1 MLVAR
6 IRGYLIPA
14 IGAAVAAAAGSG
26 SFAVLFICGFL
37 VALTIDVVRLFT
49 LRYSTV
55 GGKLAIRQGLIFRQ
69 QRTIPLSRIQNIDLL
84 QNPLHRFLGVAEVR
98 VETASGSE
106 PEATLRVL
114 SLADVDRLKHELH
127 DEPSPPDEPAADTS
141 IARPDE
147 PPHRVLLSIAPRE
160 LITLGMISNRGMVLV
175 AIALGVFFEFD
186 ADERLGFWGRA
197 QQVVGSFYEFDP
209 DVQIHQQ
216 IDHWKEA
223 GQAASAALR
232 TDLMGTVAVGLLIF
246 VGVVLA
252 LRLFSVL
259 WSLLRFYGYRLTT
272 DGENLRVSAG
282 MFTKVSATV
291 PRRRVQFISI
301 HRPLLARWLGR
312 ASIRIETAGG
322 AAQADEDARATI
334 ARRWFVPIVDEH
346 AVAPLMRELR
356 QGLVWNEEEIPWRSM
371 HPRAGRRLT
380 RKAILIAV
388 GISLVGLGVWG
399 PFGALAGPLLL
410 PLFIWHARR
419 YAASLR
425 YARFGAGIVYR
436 SGVLLKKT
444 SVTFFDK
451 VQVVDV
457 LQTPFDRRWRMARLR
472 IDTAAAGPAEHCMHV
487 KLLEEQFACD
497 ELTAISRRAAQCRQF
512 C

>member
-1 MLVAR
+1 M
-6 IRGYLIPA
+6 
-14 IGAAVAAAAGSG
+14 
-26 SFAVLFICGFL
+26 
-37 VALTIDVVRLFT
+37 
-49 LRYSTV
+49 
-55 GGKLAIRQGLIFRQ
+55 
-69 QRTIPLSRIQNIDLL
+69 
-84 QNPLHRFLGVAEVR
+84 
-98 VETASGSE
+98 
-106 PEATLRVL
+106 
-114 SLADVDRLKHELH
+114 
-127 DEPSPPDEPAADTS
+127 
-141 IARPDE
+141 
-147 PPHRVLLSIAPRE
+147 
-160 LITLGMISNRGMVLV
+160 LGMISNRGMVLV
-175 AIALGVFFEFD
+175 AIALGAYFEFD
-186 ADERLGFWGRA
+186 ADERLGFWKRA

-209 DVQIHQQ
+209 DVQIRQQ
-216 IDHWKEA
+216 IDHWKGA

-232 TDLMGTVAVGLLIF
+232 ADLMKAVAVGLLIF
-246 VGVVLA
+246 IGALLA

-259 WSLLRFYGYRLTT
+259 WSLLRFYGYRLTN

-301 HRPLLARWLGR
+301 HRSLLARWIGR

-346 AVAPLMRELR
+346 AVAPLMYELR
-356 QGLVWNEEEIPWRSM
+356 QGLVWNEEEFPWRSM

-380 RKAILIAV
+380 RKAVLIAI
-388 GISLVGLGVWG
+388 GMSIVGLGVWG
-399 PFGALAGPLLL
+399 PLGALAGPLLL
-410 PLFIWHARR
+410 PLFIWHARQ

-425 YARFGAGIVYR
+425 YARIEAGIVFR

-472 IDTAAAGPAEHCMHV
+472 IDTAAAGPADHRMHV
-487 KLLEEQFACD
+487 KLLDEQFARD
-497 ELTAISRRAAQCRQF
+497 ELTAISRQVAQCRLLD
-512 C
+512 